1 MKKILFILFT
11 LFSFLLSA
19 QAPIKLTSI
28 EQSPDTGMVTITKD
42 TLGKKLQ
49 RYAEPRWLEYALPR
63 RNVSIDADNHN
74 FVISNGNIGSFATDT
89 SSNGWI
95 LQYYVSKALAD
106 GVGKIGGR
114 NYLTGKNY
122 GLDFNGA
129 TGTVLSGNVSLT
141 LANEQVQDGELDADS
156 VYVATVNEAG
166 VVDYVEKSTVG
177 TWLKPQLEAGQQV
190 LINTNTNFR
199 LTSTSNYLGQ
209 YSANGTSHSGGG
221 YYSTSQASGYNF
233 DQSEESPFVQG
244 SLNFTGLDYSKHTVN
259 EDDEIVSFSE
269 LDYNVDDDANELP
282 TLGSLSVN
290 SEFLEDG
297 ATAQKRVDFT
307 VNAYAGMNAAES
319 AVQSF
324 KVFKN
329 AAQAGLDGISIIQ
342 FSGLAAN
349 TTNAPK
355 LVLSRSNL
363 TTPGSTSWNTTF
375 ASNNTVLGEINY
387 STNQNNSFYSS
398 AKIVATTTEQHTA
411 SALGSKLEL
420 STTPNGTASQVVR
433 VSISQNG
440 DITQSAYPNTRDDSG
455 LAANL
460 ISTSSGGL
468 VQSRATAKVFPMFSA
483 QNTNVTFTGGGT
495 LQNVGNLTQE
505 VNQNTSVYST
515 TATTITFLAAGTYQ
529 INMSGV
535 IVSDDVITSADT
547 YQVTFS
553 QTGSFAPV
561 LYEGANA
568 FPVNAANSVYF
579 NQSYTVS
586 VSANATFTPRFLS
599 NTATDAGTLGFTIT
613 ITKVN

>member
-282 TLGSLSVN
+282 TLGRLSVN

-329 AAQAGLDGISIIQ
+329 AAQADLDGISIIQ

-440 DITQSAYPNTRDDSG
+440 DITQSAYPNTRDDAG
-455 LAANL
+455 IAANI
-460 ISTSSGGL
+460 ISTSTTGKL
-468 VQSRATAKVFPMFSA
+468 ESRNMRKVFPMFTS
-483 QNTNVTFTGGGT
+483 QNLNTAFTGGGS
-495 LQNVGNLTQE
+495 LQDVGNLADVTNE
-505 VNQNTSVYST
+505 NTAVYSS
-515 TATTITFLAAGTYQ
+515 TATTITFLEPGVYDVT
-529 INMSGV
+529 MSGV
-535 IVSDDVITSADT
+535 IVSDDVIAAGDEW
-547 YQVTFS
+547 QVTYS
-553 QTGSFAPV
+553 YTGSVAPV
-561 LYEGANA
+561 IYESAQN
-568 FPVNAANSVYF
+568 FPIGDLNRVYF
-579 NQSYTVS
+579 NQTYKIRVTDNSTI
-586 VSANATFTPRFLS
+586 TPRFLS
-599 NTATDAGTLGFTIT
+599 DTTTDAGTLGFTVMI
-613 ITKVN
+613 IKVN